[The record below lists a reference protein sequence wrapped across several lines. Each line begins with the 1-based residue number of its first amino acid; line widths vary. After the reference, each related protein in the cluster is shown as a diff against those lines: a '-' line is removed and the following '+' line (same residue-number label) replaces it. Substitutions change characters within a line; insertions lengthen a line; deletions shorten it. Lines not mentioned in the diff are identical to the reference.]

1 MELAISIVIVEELL
15 CSKPLLFIVSSS
27 SLDLFR
33 GLQFSILKKILGI
46 LILISKNMCRDT
58 GEPLKS
64 SIFMCT
70 MELET
75 TISFLI

>member
-15 CSKPLLFIVSSS
+15 CSKPLLFIVLSSS

-46 LILISKNMCRDT
+46 LILISKNNV
-58 GEPLKS
+58 
-64 SIFMCT
+64 
-70 MELET
+70 
-75 TISFLI
+75 

>member
-1 MELAISIVIVEELL
+1 
-15 CSKPLLFIVSSS
+15 
-27 SLDLFR
+27 
-33 GLQFSILKKILGI
+33 
-46 LILISKNMCRDT
+46 MCRDT